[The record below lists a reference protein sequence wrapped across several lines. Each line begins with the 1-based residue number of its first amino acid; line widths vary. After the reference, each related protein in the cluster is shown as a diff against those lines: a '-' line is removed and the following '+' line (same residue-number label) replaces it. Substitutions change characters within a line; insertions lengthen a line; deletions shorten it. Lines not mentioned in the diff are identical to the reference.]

1 MDVNTLVRTRAG
13 DKKIADVAVGD
24 VLYGVDGNP
33 VLCLDVSPVQQGP
46 MVKVTYNEFGSLHKT
61 SFKCSRNHPIP
72 LKVVGSPIIRQR
84 GRKITWFSRCDKQEV
99 VREVASLERINVA
112 EDLGQKLYKT
122 LAESKF
128 DLPTSDDVQSYVDA
142 HSNGD
147 KRRPVL
153 LFVNHQHLLIVTT
166 T

>member
-1 MDVNTLVRTRAG
+1 MVRTRAG

-61 SFKCSRNHPIP
+61 SFKCSRNHPTP

-99 VREVASLERINVA
+99 VREVASLERINVV

-128 DLPTSDDVQSYVDA
+128 DLPASDDVQSYGDA

-153 LFVNHQHLLIVTT
+153 LFVNQHLLIVTT
-166 T
+166 I